1 MKLYIT
7 NESFNKEK
15 FVGMLNEN
23 GIEAEVA
30 ENGLYFDEEA
40 LKSAKWS
47 KLPHW
52 IFMNKDLMLRG

>member
-1 MKLYIT
+1 MKFYQT
-7 NESFNKEK
+7 NETFNKEK

-30 ENGLYFDEEA
+30 ENGIYFDEEA
-40 LKSAKWS
+40 LKVAEWH

-52 IFMNKDLMLRG
+52 IYMNRDLMLRG

>member
-1 MKLYIT
+1 MKFYCT
-7 NESFNKEK
+7 NDTFNKEK

-30 ENGLYFDEEA
+30 ENGIYFDEEA
-40 LKSAKWS
+40 LKSANWS

-52 IFMNKDLMLRG
+52 IHMNRDLMLRG